1 MSYYFIKSENRPITE
16 DQLNDMI
23 NSGAIKPHNEVP
35 FMEQGIYNFDN
46 MYKPQMYLDNIDL
59 FTISA
64 QDENG
69 VDQYEYFEETKEIE
83 IPDFGGI
90 PFPMIGGPNQQTTV
104 TIKGYR
110 FKWRLVAY
118 PLDTVK
124 PLLLE
129 RLSVKK
135 HAMEDAGVK
144 LPDGTVIQSA
154 EADRN
159 RIAQLMIS
167 LVYLKVFN
175 PSDTEF
181 KQYMDDIKFK
191 VVEGVY
197 RPITEAEI
205 LYFFKVMAIRT
216 LACFERENVIST
228 GICTATDGQT
238 AVDYYFEQKDL
249 NWPA

>member
-1 MSYYFIKSENRPITE
+1 MSYYFSKAENRPLT
-16 DQLNDMI
+16 DGQLDAMI
-23 NSGAIKPHNEVP
+23 KAGTLVPASEKPLI
-35 FMEQGIYNFDN
+35 EQGIYSFDN
-46 MYKPQMYLDNIDL
+46 VYKPALYLENTDL
-59 FTISA
+59 FDITA

-69 VDQYEYFEETKEIE
+69 KDQYEYYEETREINVGQNLYAMFSE
-83 IPDFGGI
+83 
-90 PFPMIGGPNQQTTV
+90 PNNNQAKTTI
-104 TIKGYR
+104 TISGYR
-110 FKWRLVAY
+110 FKWRLMAKS
-118 PLDTVK
+118 LEIVK

-129 RLSVKK
+129 RLAVKK
-135 HAMEDAGVK
+135 HQMEDAGVK
-144 LPDGTVIQSA
+144 LPDGTIIQSA

-181 KQYMDDIKFK
+181 KQYMDQVKFK

-216 LACFERENVIST
+216 LACFERENVISA
-228 GICTATDGQT
+228 GIGTASDGQA
-238 AVDYYFEQKDL
+238 AVDYYFDQIDKS
-249 NWPA
+249 WPE